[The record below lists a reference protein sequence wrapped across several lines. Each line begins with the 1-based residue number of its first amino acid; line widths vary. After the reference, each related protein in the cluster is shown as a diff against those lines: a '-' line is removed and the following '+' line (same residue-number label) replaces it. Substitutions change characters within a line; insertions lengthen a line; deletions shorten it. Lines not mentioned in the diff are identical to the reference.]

1 VARQFLAWLDVPTR
15 AKWLDVG
22 CGTGTLSQT
31 ILDTASPQMVIG
43 IDRSEEYIEFAR
55 EQIQD
60 PRVSFRLGDAQRV
73 QVESASY
80 DAVVSALVL
89 NFVPQPTQAVSEMV
103 RTVRTGGTVAAYV
116 WDYADKMQEMYL
128 NMTMVS
134 FAIGYPKRNTIYTYI
149 SWF

>member
-1 VARQFLAWLDVPTR
+1 LPGAVIGPHNASAFALVAR
-15 AKWLDVG
+15 K
-22 CGTGTLSQT
+22 
-31 ILDTASPQMVIG
+31 
-43 IDRSEEYIEFAR
+43 
-55 EQIQD
+55 QIQD

-80 DAVVSALVL
+80 DADVSALVL

-116 WDYADKMQEMYL
+116 WDYADKMQERYL

-134 FAIGYPKRNTIYTYI
+134 FAIGYLKRNTIYAYI